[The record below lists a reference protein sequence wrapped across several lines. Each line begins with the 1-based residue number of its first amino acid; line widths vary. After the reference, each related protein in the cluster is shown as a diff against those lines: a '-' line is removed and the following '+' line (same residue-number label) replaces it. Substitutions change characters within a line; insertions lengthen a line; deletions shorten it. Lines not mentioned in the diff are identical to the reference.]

1 MTDDSQAALTTFV
14 FVLTLASGVWVNR
27 AGKPYNSAIFTV
39 HKLIALGTV
48 ISAAMTINQLR
59 TGEATTLFL
68 GIVLFAGFL
77 TIALFVSGA
86 LLSIGKPDHMAVLAV
101 HRVALVVATIAGA
114 GAVYLIVTG

>member
-1 MTDDSQAALTTFV
+1 MAGDSQTALTTFL

-27 AGKPYNSAIFTV
+27 AGKPYNSAIFTI

-48 ISAAMTINQLR
+48 ISAAMIINQLR
-59 TGEATTLFL
+59 TGEVNTLLL

-86 LLSIGKPDHMAVLAV
+86 LLSIGKPDHVAVLAV
-101 HRVALVVATIAGA
+101 HRVALILARISSAGA
-114 GAVYLIVTG
+114 AYLFAK